1 MDEHRAENGHSTA
14 IVLERDAC
22 RAGASVFVG
31 CSFCVRSRPVW
42 RSSCVGSCGVRARRQ
57 IARRLTGGS
66 QRRRIVEVKP
76 KAADSPRAGHG
87 LATDGT
93 RACLRTSDGR
103 ITGGHWSDLDE
114 SSYPKMGGGARWTW
128 HGRETD
134 TPRATHG
141 LETGGTRTIP
151 LRTDNGR
158 QTDRQRT
165 SDGRRTGGHS
175 SVADILRHSEMGGG
189 MADLRR
195 AYYGRAM
202 GGTRTGNGR
211 RARGDR
217 LTTGF

>member
-141 LETGGTRTIP
+141 RFPYGRTTG
-151 LRTDNGR
+151 
-158 QTDRQRT
+158 
-165 SDGRRTGGHS
+165 GRRTGNGHQT
-175 SVADILRHSEMGGG
+175 GGG
-189 MADLRR
+189 R
-195 AYYGRAM
+195 AGIRLLPTFCDIPRWAAAWRTCDGLITDGRWAAHGRATD
-202 GGTRTGNGR
+202 GGRGATALPRDFDGR
-211 RARGDR
+211 RIA
-217 LTTGF
+217 